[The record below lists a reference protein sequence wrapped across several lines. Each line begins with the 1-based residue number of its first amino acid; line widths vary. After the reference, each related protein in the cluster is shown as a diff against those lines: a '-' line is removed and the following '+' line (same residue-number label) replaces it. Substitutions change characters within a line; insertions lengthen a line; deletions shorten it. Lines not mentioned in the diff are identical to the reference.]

1 MVVFALFF
9 LKFYLSF
16 SSRCRKFSP
25 AKTTIRNYP
34 LRYAIIALL
43 HKGDSM
49 SIEQTLKERSGN
61 ICELCGATEGLG
73 AFEVAPSD
81 GSAEQSVYLCGTCR
95 DQIDNPDNL
104 DANHWRC
111 LSDSMWSQ
119 VPAVQVMAYRLLS
132 ALGEQDQLDMLYLED
147 DVKAWAQAGMLK
159 SAAVEAGDAVVHRD
173 SNGTILNEGDT
184 VTLIKDLE
192 VKGAGFTAKRGTIV
206 KNIRLTDD
214 PKFIEG
220 KINGTTIVLVAAYM
234 KKA

>member
-1 MVVFALFF
+1 
-9 LKFYLSF
+9 
-16 SSRCRKFSP
+16 
-25 AKTTIRNYP
+25 
-34 LRYAIIALL
+34 
-43 HKGDSM
+43 M
-49 SIEQTLKERSGN
+49 SIEQTLKERSGGV
-61 ICELCGATEGLG
+61 CELCGSAENL
-73 AFEVAPSD
+73 AVFDVAPSD
-81 GSAEQSVYLCGTCR
+81 GSAEQAVYLCGTCR
-95 DQIDNPDNL
+95 DQIGNPQNL
-104 DANHWRC
+104 DSDHWRC
-111 LSDSMWSQ
+111 LGDSMWSQ

-147 DVKAWAQAGMLK
+147 DVKAWADAGMLK
-159 SAAVEAGDAVVHRD
+159 SAEAEEGGAVVHRD
-173 SNGTILNEGDT
+173 SNGTVLNEGDT